1 MPTTREDSLNEV
13 AVEAQ
18 AEPKKRVVRRRTVKT
33 EAESSEAAPVK
44 KPRAVRTRKVKAETR
59 HLCRLCVGWGAWKKH
74 CGRGEAAL
82 FLGDGRTGCRTLV

>member
-44 KPRAVRTRKVKAETR
+44 KPRAVRTRKVKAET
-59 HLCRLCVGWGAWKKH
+59 
-74 CGRGEAAL
+74 EAVVEPSTEVVAAPAEE
-82 FLGDGRTGCRTLV
+82 